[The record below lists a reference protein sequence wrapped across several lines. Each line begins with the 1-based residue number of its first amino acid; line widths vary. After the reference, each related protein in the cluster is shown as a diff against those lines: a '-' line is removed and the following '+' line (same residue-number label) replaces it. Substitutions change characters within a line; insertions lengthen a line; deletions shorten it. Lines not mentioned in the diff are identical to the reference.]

1 LAYLVM
7 FRLLGRWGATRTSM
21 VAYLL
26 PVFGIGLGVL
36 VAHETVGL
44 PVIAGTLLIVAG
56 VALASSSIGARR
68 LFGRA
73 GPQVEG
79 GDPGR

>member
-1 LAYLVM
+1 
-7 FRLLGRWGATRTSM
+7 M

-26 PVFGIGLGVL
+26 PVVGIALGVI
-36 VAHETVGL
+36 VAHETVGP

-56 VALASSSIGARR
+56 VALASSRIGARR

-73 GPQVEG
+73 GPQVERG
-79 GDPGR
+79 GPTS